1 VTKKATRSD
10 GKEVNTMFQSMKAR
24 LLALGAA
31 GAILVS
37 GLVGIAATSA
47 QATTPTPASPPAA
60 SQQVPDGPDREAN
73 EVPGGEEAEPNE
85 PALPGGG
92 HADQDG
98 VDVEHDF
105 QGIE

>member
-1 VTKKATRSD
+1 MRSD
-10 GKEVNTMFQSMKAR
+10 GKEVNTMLQSMKAR

-31 GAILVS
+31 GAILAS
-37 GLVGIAATSA
+37 SLVGIAAVNA
-47 QATTPTPASPPAA
+47 QTATPTPTSPPAA
-60 SQQVPDGPDREAN
+60 TQQAPDAPDREASEAPGN
-73 EVPGGEEAEPNE
+73 ETAEPNE

-98 VDVEHDF
+98 VDVQHDF

>member
-1 VTKKATRSD
+1 VTKKATRSN
-10 GKEVNTMFQSMKAR
+10 GKEVNAVLQSMKAR
-24 LLALGAA
+24 LLALAAA

-37 GLVGIAATSA
+37 GLVGIAAVNA
-47 QATTPTPASPPAA
+47 QTTTPTPTSPPAA
-60 SQQVPDGPDREAN
+60 TQQVPDGSDQEAS
-73 EVPGGEEAEPNE
+73 EAPGSETVEPNE

-98 VDVEHDF
+98 VDVQHDF